1 MTTADLPWETIYEST
16 KPNTNAPE
24 EIHTWESGGLGLPV
38 LAALVLLPVHMAFV
52 PLSLRS
58 KLALVLLVLA
68 VSWHAWWVTRGWNI
82 PGLSGHEFRQTQT
95 AVTIR
100 AIKEDGFRL
109 DYPTPILGKP
119 WSIPFEFPTYQGL
132 VAFVS
137 DRTGLGLIES
147 GRWVSVIMFYLALP
161 AFVLLLRRA
170 GFSPI
175 ASVLGMTPVLFAPV
189 YILYSRSLMIES
201 TALCASAWFLYLLMG
216 YRAKRTPVLLA
227 ATLIVG
233 ALAAVTKGTTW
244 AVFCLPWAA
253 CFFAEAWRARK
264 GGWRAMMPLL
274 DDVVL
279 VGLPLLAVGIGWVW
293 MTDQIKLLN
302 PIGGFLT
309 STNLREFNFGT
320 WAQHWDLQVWKSLW
334 KHWNVAVMP
343 WWGIVASGIGLVFAP
358 VGRRVLWVLGLG
370 VFFAAQFLFINL
382 YAIHDYYFY
391 ANAWAACMAVG
402 SVAAAIW
409 DSNRHWLARTAPAL
423 VLLVVVWVGQY
434 HAYRREFFNIQTSPR
449 SASFGLA
456 DAIKHLTQPDDVI
469 VVQAPDWSSILP
481 FFAERRMLMI
491 PDSQMYL
498 REDAVRQS
506 IALLEDESVPLVIFR
521 GETRRHADWLIDRIE
536 DFRLSLFPLFTW
548 QDEAAVY
555 ARRADYPRLR
565 AMLEN
570 IQFSDVVPQPVN
582 GLPPLSPPVSI
593 VNTPGWEEI
602 PNMEPRPHSGYF
614 PYGINFRYIEGKKA
628 LFFDPPTE
636 LHFEI
641 PANATQLEFG
651 FQVAPEAFEQKD
663 FDGAYVFAEMKE
675 ENRSPTI
682 LAERIISRNGPR
694 EMQQVVVRLPESK
707 GSTVV
712 LRTLAG
718 PANDSAYDWI
728 VLNYVW
734 IR

>member
-1 MTTADLPWETIYEST
+1 
-16 KPNTNAPE
+16 
-24 EIHTWESGGLGLPV
+24 
-38 LAALVLLPVHMAFV
+38 MAFV
-52 PLSLRS
+52 PLSSRS
-58 KLALVLLVLA
+58 KLAIVLLVLA
-68 VSWHAWWVTRGWNI
+68 VGWHAWWASRGWNI
-82 PGLSGHEFRQTQT
+82 PGLTGHEFRQTQT

-119 WSIPFEFPTYQGL
+119 WSIPFEFPTYQAL
-132 VAFVS
+132 VALVS
-137 DRTGLGLIES
+137 NSTGLGLIES
-147 GRWVSVIMFYLALP
+147 GRWVSLIMFYLAVP

-170 GFSPI
+170 GFSPV
-175 ASVLGMTPVLFAPV
+175 AAVLGMMPVLFAPV
-189 YILYSRSLMIES
+189 YLLYSRSLMIES
-201 TALCASAWFLYLLMG
+201 TALCASAWFLYLLTG
-216 YRAKRTPVLLA
+216 YRAKRTPWLLA

-233 ALAAVTKGTTW
+233 ALAAVTKATTW

-253 CFFAEAWRARK
+253 CFFADAWRARK
-264 GGWRAMMPLL
+264 GGRRAMMPLL

-279 VGLPLLAVGIGWVW
+279 VGLPLLAVGLGWVW
-293 MTDQIKLLN
+293 ITDQIKGLN
-302 PIGGFLT
+302 PIAEFLK
-309 STNLREFNFGT
+309 SANLRDFNFGT
-320 WAQHWDLQVWKSLW
+320 WAQHWDPQVWKSLSHNW
-334 KHWNVAVMP
+334 SVAVMP
-343 WWGIVASGIGLVFAP
+343 AWAIVVSAIALVFVPA
-358 VGRRVLWVLGLG
+358 GRRGLWALGFG
-370 VFFAAQFLFINL
+370 VFFTAQFLFINL

-391 ANAWAACMAVG
+391 ANAWAACIAVG

-409 DSNRHWLARTAPAL
+409 DSNRHWLVRTAPAL

-449 SASFGLA
+449 GASFGLA

-498 REDAVRQS
+498 REEAVRQS

-521 GETRRHADWLIDRIE
+521 GETRAHSDWLVDRIK
-536 DFRLSLFPLFTW
+536 DFRLSFFPLFTW
-548 QDEAAVY
+548 QNDAVY
-555 ARRADYPRLR
+555 ARRADYPRMR

-570 IQFSDVVPQPVN
+570 IEFTDVVPQPMN
-582 GLPPLSPPVSI
+582 GLPPLNPPVSI
-593 VNTPGWEEI
+593 VNTPEWEGI
-602 PNMEPRPHSGYF
+602 PNMEPRPQAGYF

-641 PANATQLEFG
+641 PAGATRLEFG

-663 FDGAYVFAEMKE
+663 FDGAYVFAELKE
-675 ENRSPTI
+675 DGRSPTI
-682 LAERIISRNGPR
+682 LAERIISRKGPR
-694 EMQQVVVRLPESK
+694 EMQQVVVRLPESR

-718 PANDSAYDWI
+718 PTNDSAYDWV
-728 VLNYVW
+728 VLNYAR